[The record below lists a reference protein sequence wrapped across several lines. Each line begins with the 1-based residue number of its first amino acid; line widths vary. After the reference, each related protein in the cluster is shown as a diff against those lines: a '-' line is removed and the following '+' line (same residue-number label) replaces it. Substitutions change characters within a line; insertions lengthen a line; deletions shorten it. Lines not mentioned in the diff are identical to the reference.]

1 VAAPRSHPGVQA
13 RRYVRR
19 DGSVTERYAVRFEDA
34 LGVRRRATFEGMDE
48 ALDFQ
53 AELRL
58 ARRKHGVAAAPRGE
72 LTLSEFFSGH
82 CWPKYAATE
91 LEQAPRRD
99 EAGTPYGSLAW

>member
-72 LTLSEFFSGH
+72 LTLSEFFS
-82 CWPKYAATE
+82 ALLA
-91 LEQAPRRD
+91 QVRRHGARAGP
-99 EAGTPYGSLAW
+99 EAR